1 MIFKQLSL
9 TKSYIIAFL
18 VIAMWAIFAF
28 FTMNSL
34 IETQKK
40 YAKLINLSGKQRMLS
55 QKTALHVTHYI
66 IEYEKKQ
73 LEYLK
78 SLVITMKY
86 DHLYIIANL
95 TSEKMKRLYFKKNG
109 LSTNVP
115 KYISS
120 LEIFLEDPSKQY
132 SHNIV
137 DESEELLKQLNEAVH
152 AFEKESDEVVDELS
166 QQELFILIGI
176 ILTLILEAL
185 FIIRPAVVFI
195 GNYTK
200 NLEDDVEKRTKD
212 LTIFNKIF
220 ENSNEG
226 MVITD
231 FDEKILNVNS
241 AFTKITGYEKSSVL
255 GKTPRVLQSGK
266 HSSDF
271 YKKMWSEIE
280 NSGIWNGSI
289 VNKSKSGKN
298 VYEDLT
304 ILKLID
310 EETNVVNY
318 VSVFS
323 DITERTELMK
333 TLKHQKEQVQYYL
346 DVAQVLILVLDN
358 DYNVKMINQ
367 KGADILGYA
376 KEEIVG
382 KNWMKTFLPK
392 DIQSDIKK
400 IGDDIISKTEVHS
413 GNENCVVT
421 KSGEERLLLWNNST
435 LVDENDN
442 SIGILTSGIDITDQR
457 ENERQLVLHAKHAQ
471 MGEMISLIAHQWRQ
485 PLSTISV
492 IVGGLKVKM
501 ALDTY
506 DEEYF
511 NNQID
516 SIIGLTQHLSNTIND
531 FREFFKEDKNKS
543 STTLEDIVEKSL
555 SIIKPILDDRDISL
569 KVEYLSNEEIFTYVN
584 ELKQVVIN
592 ILKNSEEILVDK
604 KIEDAEIKIKT
615 YSSGNSNF
623 LEIQDNAGGVS
634 EDIIDKIFE
643 PYFTTKGGLN
653 GTGLGLYMSKKI
665 VEEHC
670 GGKLTV
676 ANKDGGACFTIEL

>member
-28 FTMNSL
+28 FTMKSL
-34 IETQKK
+34 IESHKK

-55 QKTALHVTHYI
+55 QKTALHVSHYI
-66 IEYEKKQ
+66 MKYEKNQ

-95 TSEKMKRLYFKKNG
+95 TSEKMKMLYFKKNG

-120 LEIFLEDPSKQY
+120 LENFLQAPSKQY

-137 DESEELLKQLNEAVH
+137 DDSEKLLKQLNEAVH
-152 AFEKESDEVVDELS
+152 AFEKESYEIVIELN
-166 QQELFILIGI
+166 QQELFILIGT
-176 ILTLILEAL
+176 ILTLIFEAL
-185 FIIRPAVVFI
+185 FIIRPAVVFM

-200 NLEDDVEKRTKD
+200 NLEKEVKKRTKE
-212 LTIFNKIF
+212 LSVFNKIF
-220 ENSNEG
+220 ENSSEG
-226 MVITD
+226 MIITD
-231 FDEKILNVNS
+231 SKKNILNVNS
-241 AFTKITGYEKSSVL
+241 AFTKITGYKKVDIL
-255 GKTPRVLQSGK
+255 GKIPNILQSGK
-266 HSSDF
+266 NSFSL
-271 YKKMWSEIE
+271 YKNMWSEIVK
-280 NSGIWNGSI
+280 NSIWEGIVI
-289 VNKSKSGKN
+289 DKCKSGKEIN
-298 VYEDLT
+298 INLT
-304 ILKLID
+304 ILKLIN
-310 EETNVVNY
+310 EETKEINY
-318 VSVFS
+318 VGVFS
-323 DITERTELMK
+323 DITNHIELMK
-333 TLKHQKEQVQYYL
+333 SLKYQKDQVQYYL

-358 DYNVKMINQ
+358 NYIVKMINQ
-367 KGADILGYA
+367 KGADILGYS

-382 KNWMKTFLPK
+382 KNWIETFLPK

-400 IGDDIISKTEVHS
+400 IGDDIIGKIDVHL
-413 GNENCVVT
+413 GNENLIVT

-492 IVGGLKVKM
+492 IVGGLKVKI

-516 SIIGLTQHLSNTIND
+516 SIVGLTQHLSNTIND

-555 SIIKPILDDRDISL
+555 SIIKPILVDRDISL
-569 KVEYLSNEEIFTYVN
+569 KVEYLSNEEIFTYIN

-592 ILKNSEEILVDK
+592 ILKNSEEILVEK
-604 KIEDAEIKIKT
+604 KIEDAEINIKT
-615 YSSGNSNF
+615 YSEGDSNF
-623 LEIQDNAGGVS
+623 LEIKDNAGGVR

-643 PYFTTKGGLN
+643 PYFTTKGDLN

-665 VEEHC
+665 IEEHC

-676 ANKDGGACFTIEL
+676 TNKDGGACFTIEL